1 MNVAATY
8 RAAGQHD
15 RAIAE
20 LRRGLE
26 VTPGALVPAWPDL
39 RDDGHFDEAIR
50 EFEAR
55 VTVDAGP

>member
-20 LRRGLE
+20 LRRGLDI
-26 VTPGALVPAWPDL
+26 TPGALVPAWPDL

-50 EFEAR
+50 EFEA
-55 VTVDAGP
+55 A